1 MKYFDIIPPV
11 EGAGKLVAWIEY
23 SVTRRKALSGRKI
36 NVVYVPYKP
45 GENSYG
51 RDGIPF

>member
-11 EGAGKLVAWIEY
+11 EGANKLVAWIEY

-36 NVVYVPYKP
+36 EVKIIKDKP
-45 GENSYG
+45 GKNSYG